1 MRISDWSSDVC
12 SSDLW
17 FVVHSSTMALLDL
30 QITSHA
36 DTAVEL
42 TVYPFMR
49 NGGRAYQQVTPH
61 GDHLIFEHQE
71 YPDAWTLGHDVP
83 YTDSI
88 RNVWVTSARPTRLG
102 AFTSEAGAPFRVPNT
117 LENDRKTPTLDKTPC
132 R

>member
-42 TVYPFMR
+42 TVYPLMR

-61 GDHLIFEHQE
+61 GDHLMFAHQE

-83 YTDSI
+83 YTASI
-88 RNVWVTSARPTRLG
+88 RNGWVPSATR
-102 AFTSEAGAPFRVPNT
+102 SEERRGGKECDSTCRS
-117 LENDRKTPTLDKTPC
+117 RGTPDQ
-132 R
+132 